1 MNFFTRYIFCL
12 TAFIFLAQ
20 PALAQKTS
28 RSEYIMQYKDI
39 AIRQMGISGI
49 PASIILSQ
57 ACLESGDGNS
67 TIAREGNNHFG
78 IKCHNW
84 KGESIRHNDDEKN
97 ECFRK
102 YKKVEDSFKDHSDFI
117 RYRDR
122 YASLFNLNMND
133 YKSWAIG
140 LKKAGYATNP
150 KYAEQL
156 INIIEE
162 YKLYQYDVMAPHTNI
177 PPSPTEAEFSIKIQP
192 MKGSPLYIISLTRE
206 VFEQNG
212 VAFIISNESDTY
224 TSIAKE
230 YNLFT
235 RELLRFNDLSHDQKI
250 YPGTTV
256 YVEQKKK
263 KSAKHLDKHVVEE
276 GETMYSLSQRFGVRL
291 KYLYKYNSLS
301 NNKEP
306 VAGNMINLRKPK
318 K

>member
-1 MNFFTRYIFCL
+1 
-12 TAFIFLAQ
+12 
-20 PALAQKTS
+20 
-28 RSEYIMQYKDI
+28 MQYKDI
-39 AIRQMGISGI
+39 AIRQMGVSGI
-49 PASIILSQ
+49 PASIILAQ

-84 KGESIRHNDDEKN
+84 KGESIRHDDDEKN

-122 YASLFNLNMND
+122 YASLFNLNMKD

-162 YKLYQYDVMAPHTNI
+162 YKLYQYDVMASPTDI

-192 MKGSPLYIISLTRE
+192 MRGSPLYIISLTRE

-212 VAFIISNESDTY
+212 VAFIIANKSDTY

-235 RELLRFNDLSHDQKI
+235 RELLRFNDLSHDQEI

-291 KYLYKYNSLS
+291 KYLYKYNNLL
-301 NNKEP
+301 NNEEP